1 MKNRMRNM
9 IVLMVLAMTSIQA
22 VALTSEMPH
31 DTIYFYNTWEQM
43 FNEEPVIALV
53 DPWIETITPYDVVIT
68 TDDSRISERVVA
80 ATLGDSIWLI
90 NTHYLRQNFG
100 GDAKKLSDFVPL
112 YFNEKVAFVVSDAAM
127 SVKDIL
133 FGTSEDYYPEG
144 DYFYIDFQ
152 NRKVLKVTPTVL
164 SALLEDYHDLQM
176 RYEGMKDY
184 KKRHIIEDYF
194 FKYVDRATQD
204 FMRPTILELV
214 DR

>member
-1 MKNRMRNM
+1 M

-68 TDDSRISERVVA
+68 ADDSRISERVVA

-133 FGTSEDYYPEG
+133 FGPSEDYYPEG

-152 NRKVLKVTPTVL
+152 NRKVLKVTPAVL

>member
-1 MKNRMRNM
+1 M

-133 FGTSEDYYPEG
+133 FGSSEDYYPEG

-164 SALLEDYHDLQM
+164 SALLEEYHDLQM

>member
-1 MKNRMRNM
+1 MKNRMRNI
-9 IVLMVLAMTSIQA
+9 IVLMALAMTSIQA

-68 TDDSRISERVVA
+68 TDDSRISDRVVA

-133 FGTSEDYYPEG
+133 FGPSEDYYPEG

-164 SALLEDYHDLQM
+164 SALLEEYHDLQM

>member
-1 MKNRMRNM
+1 M

-22 VALTSEMPH
+22 VAITSEMPH

-133 FGTSEDYYPEG
+133 FGPSEDYYPEG

-152 NRKVLKVTPTVL
+152 NRKVLKVTPAVL

-214 DR
+214 DQ

>member
-68 TDDSRISERVVA
+68 ADDSRISERVVA

-133 FGTSEDYYPEG
+133 FGPSEDYYPEG

>member
-1 MKNRMRNM
+1 M

-68 TDDSRISERVVA
+68 ADDSRISERVVA

-133 FGTSEDYYPEG
+133 FGPSEDYYPEG

>member
-1 MKNRMRNM
+1 
-9 IVLMVLAMTSIQA
+9 
-22 VALTSEMPH
+22 MPS
-31 DTIYFYNTWEQM
+31 
-43 FNEEPVIALV
+43 
-53 DPWIETITPYDVVIT
+53 WIETITPYDVVIT
-68 TDDSRISERVVA
+68 TDDSRISDRVVA

-133 FGTSEDYYPEG
+133 FGPSEDYYPEG

-152 NRKVLKVTPTVL
+152 NRKVLKVTPAVL

-214 DR
+214 DQ

>member
-1 MKNRMRNM
+1 MKNRMRNI

-68 TDDSRISERVVA
+68 ADDSRISERVVA

-133 FGTSEDYYPEG
+133 FGPSEDYYPEG

-164 SALLEDYHDLQM
+164 SALLEEYHDLQM

>member
-1 MKNRMRNM
+1 MKNRMRNI

-68 TDDSRISERVVA
+68 ADDSRISERVVA

-133 FGTSEDYYPEG
+133 FGPSEDYYPEG

-152 NRKVLKVTPTVL
+152 NRKVLKVTPAVL

>member
-1 MKNRMRNM
+1 MKNRMRNI

-22 VALTSEMPH
+22 VALTSEVPH

-68 TDDSRISERVVA
+68 TDDSRISDRVVA

-133 FGTSEDYYPEG
+133 FGPSEDYYPEG

-152 NRKVLKVTPTVL
+152 NRKVLKVTPAVL

>member
-1 MKNRMRNM
+1 MKNRMRNI

-68 TDDSRISERVVA
+68 TDDSRISDRVVA

-133 FGTSEDYYPEG
+133 FGPSEDYYPEG

-152 NRKVLKVTPTVL
+152 NRKVLKVTPAVL

>member
-1 MKNRMRNM
+1 M

-22 VALTSEMPH
+22 VALTSEVPH

-68 TDDSRISERVVA
+68 ADDSRISERVVA

-133 FGTSEDYYPEG
+133 FGPSEDYYPEG